1 MSQEIAIRDK
11 AFTAIA
17 KILSHY
23 NKPDSRYNISY
34 DMGVILEYITH
45 LESLIEKEDKNENS

>member
-1 MSQEIAIRDK
+1 MSLEITIRDRT
-11 AFTAIA
+11 FTAIA
-17 KILSHY
+17 NMLSHY

-34 DMGVILEYITH
+34 DMGVVLEYITH